1 MFLRASAVL
10 AIRHTKAVLVTAL
23 VVAAF
28 GAFFGAGAASRYTLV
43 GLEDP
48 GAGSSQAN
56 KLVERAT
63 GNEPLPGFIAL
74 FPTDAKPQKK
84 ATNANSAEP
93 EIEQLTIA
101 LKIHRIEKEIKADP
115 QVGEVR
121 SALETG
127 PNFVSRNRALT
138 YITVQFRSDSE
149 HAHVEAAQNLARKL
163 SRLPNVKVGGS
174 DLVTSQANSIINE
187 DLRRAEILALPLL
200 LVLLLWFFR
209 GLIAA
214 ALPLIL
220 GGSAIVLTQAGL
232 RIATDFIAIS
242 ALVLA
247 IVAALGIGLAID
259 YSLLIVSRFREELT
273 RSPAD
278 VPGALE
284 RTMTTAGRTVLFSS
298 LTVTAAFASL
308 LLLPQPFFYSMGV
321 GGSLVTMLVCLAA
334 LTILPA
340 MLAWLGPRVN
350 ALAPARLQRS
360 ARALARPDLNGG
372 WYRFAQLVMRRPLPV
387 ALGAAALLIAIAAS
401 TLGAKLIMPSMSTMP
416 EFTSVRQVSNALS
429 TKFKLEPNRV
439 TEIVTVDATSR
450 QLTDYRHELA
460 HVPGVANTFPPEH
473 LKRHVA
479 LMYVSSSY
487 DPSSTAAQ
495 ELVERIRALPTPFE
509 AKVTGFTATF
519 VDLKASL
526 TRHLPMAALFIVL
539 TTLLS
544 IFLLTG
550 SVVLPIKTLLMSAL
564 TASAAVGVLVL
575 IYQHGF
581 LHGITGFTHVGA
593 VEITQMV
600 ALIAIVFGI
609 STDYGVFTIDRI
621 REMHSGGSSNREAI
635 ALGLERTGRITT
647 TAALLLCVAVGS
659 LITSRIIGAQEVSL
673 GITVAVLLDATVVRA
688 LLVPALMC
696 MLGELN
702 WWCPAPLRRIHARVW
717 ASVSPQTPPVD

>member
-1 MFLRASAVL
+1 VFLRASAVL
-10 AIRHTKAVLVTAL
+10 AVRHTKAILVTAAII
-23 VVAAF
+23 AAF

-48 GAGSSQAN
+48 STGSSQAN
-56 KLVERAT
+56 KLIEHAT

-74 FPTDAKPQKK
+74 FPTDAKPEKK
-84 ATNANSAEP
+84 TSANSAEP

-149 HAHVEAAQNLARKL
+149 HAHVEAAQHLARKL
-163 SRLPNVKVGGS
+163 SRLPGVEIGGS
-174 DLVTSQANSIINE
+174 DLVTSQANTIIGE
-187 DLRRAEILALPLL
+187 DLQRAELLALPLL
-200 LVLLLWFFR
+200 LLLLLWFFR

-242 ALVLA
+242 TLVLA

-259 YSLLIVSRFREELT
+259 YSLLIVSRFREELALT
-273 RSPAD
+273 PTD
-278 VPGALE
+278 VPKALE
-284 RTMTTAGRTVLFSS
+284 RTVTTAGRTVLFSS

-308 LLLPQPFFYSMGV
+308 LLLPQPFFYSMGI
-321 GGSLVTMLVCLAA
+321 GGTLVTMLVCLAA

-340 MLAWLGPRVN
+340 LLALLGPRVN

-360 ARALARPDLNGG
+360 ARALARPDLRGR
-372 WYRFAQLVMRRPLPV
+372 WYRFAQLVMRQPLPV
-387 ALGAAALLIAIAAS
+387 AIGAAALLIAIATSA
-401 TLGAKLIMPSMSTMP
+401 LGARLIMPSMSTMP
-416 EFTSVRQVSNALS
+416 EFTSVRQVSDALS
-429 TKFKLEPNRV
+429 TKFKLEPDRV
-439 TEIVTVDATSR
+439 TEVVTVGATSH
-450 QLTDYRHELA
+450 QLRSYRHELA
-460 HVPGVANTFPPEH
+460 SVPGVADTFPPEY

-487 DPSSTAAQ
+487 DPSSAAAQ
-495 ELVERIRALPTPFE
+495 KLVERIRTLPTPFE

-526 TRHLPMAALFIVL
+526 ERHLPMAALFITI

-550 SVVLPIKTLLMSAL
+550 SIVLPLKTLLMSTL

-575 IYQHGF
+575 VYQHGF
-581 LHGITGFTHVGA
+581 LHSITGFTNVGA
-593 VEITQMV
+593 VEITQSI
-600 ALIAIVFGI
+600 ALVAIVFGI

-621 REMHSGGSSNREAI
+621 REMHSRGSGNREAI

-659 LITSRIIGAQEVSL
+659 LITSRILGAQEVSL

-702 WWCPAPLRRIHARVW
+702 WWCPAPLRRVHARMW
-717 ASVSPQTPPVD
+717 ASASSQAPPTD